1 MAVAS
6 SCALAITT
14 LAPLVGGRASSFLK
28 NSSSSRIAAKSSRA
42 WPAWRRA
49 RRRSGSSIW
58 RGCASVSLAMDHP
71 SPRWGSAAP
80 FGVEMVPPC
89 APAVVG
95 TPVRNTVAPVPIALM
110 VAPPGA
116 VPTVSS
122 LGHELD
128 RGGRGAARSL
138 NLELVPAEVRDPD
151 EFEPAFR
158 ERGSRALIVVPSVI
172 FTAHAQRMADQMAKA
187 RLPAMFFRK
196 ENVEAGGLMSYG
208 ARIDPTCSGG
218 LHPMWTRS

>member
-1 MAVAS
+1 M
-6 SCALAITT
+6 
-14 LAPLVGGRASSFLK
+14 
-28 NSSSSRIAAKSSRA
+28 
-42 WPAWRRA
+42 
-49 RRRSGSSIW
+49 
-58 RGCASVSLAMDHP
+58 SLAMDHP